1 MDVAPDVD
9 IAQLAAR
16 LARSTYSGADITNIC
31 RDASMMAMRR
41 AIDGK
46 TPAEIR
52 ALSQVRRNPLIRCGR
67 GVLSSLFV
75 EARWRRWQEQM
86 EMPVTMR
93 DFEAAVAKVQVRSE
107 PLILSCL
114 SSLAAFVKKI

>member
-1 MDVAPDVD
+1 MEIACQEVDVAPDVD

-52 ALSQVRRNPLIRCGR
+52 ALSQVRRNP
-67 GVLSSLFV
+67 SSESVAGFVVSPLF
-75 EARWRRWQEQM
+75 A
-86 EMPVTMR
+86 
-93 DFEAAVAKVQVRSE
+93 DA
-107 PLILSCL
+107 
-114 SSLAAFVKKI
+114 